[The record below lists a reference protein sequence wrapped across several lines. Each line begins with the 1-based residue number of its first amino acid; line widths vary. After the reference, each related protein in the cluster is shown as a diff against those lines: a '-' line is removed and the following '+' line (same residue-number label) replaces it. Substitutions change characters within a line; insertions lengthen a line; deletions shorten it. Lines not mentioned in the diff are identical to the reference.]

1 MKTLIAVLFVC
12 TLFIFHYLP
21 ATAQSWKELD
31 SLGIELINQN
41 KFVEAKEILTK
52 ALAQAEK
59 EFGKED
65 TVYVTACYNLAWA
78 YSNLRLYEKQVFHL
92 KEAKKI
98 HEKRIGKENERYA
111 DILTELAVAYKN
123 QGFFSLAEPA
133 FIEVLEVIERTE
145 GKESKNYA
153 NALSN
158 LASMYDVQGF
168 HIKAEPLHIEA
179 KNLTEKIWGTDGMEY
194 AMAINN
200 IAVTY
205 YGRGLYA
212 EALPIYQEVKEK
224 IGKTNL
230 LYYSIAVNNLAY
242 TYQNLSLH
250 EKAEELFLEQ
260 QQVIEQLYGKEHLDY
275 AGIIHNLAT
284 NCYTRGLFKKAD
296 SLSQIAL
303 AINGR
308 IAGTASLRYAESLA
322 DVGMCALELKNY
334 TKAESM
340 LVQAKTIRETVLGE
354 EHSLTITSLGNLGS
368 LYRKMKDFERATP
381 LHIKVIKADLKRF
394 QTNFTNLNENQKRSS
409 LANHKKN
416 FYRFFVY
423 LFELIQSQP
432 NHQHIPILLQTTMD
446 FQLQTKGLLLSETSK
461 MRKRILASGDTSLIH
476 QFEKWQAVKSS
487 ISKAYNLPIAQREK
501 QGIDLSQLE
510 NEANELERRLS
521 ARSEDFKAAFN
532 PPIYTFQDLQQKLK
546 PEEVAIEVIRT
557 EYKNA
562 QTDKADTAYLALI
575 VSNQS
580 IRPILLE
587 NGKELETIYL
597 QTYQKLMKVSKNPK
611 VFEDTLFYR
620 AFWKPIAEQLGSKVK
635 TVYFSPDG
643 VYHQINLN
651 TLQDPV
657 SKRFVVEENYQ
668 IQLLTSLQDLFAEK
682 KANENKTALLVGRP
696 QYSMS
701 KEEYQA
707 AVSNVRGG
715 EELISEAQ
723 TANKAVSEVK
733 WGDLPET
740 ETEVASVSKLLK
752 ERKWAAE
759 VFTGRS
765 ALEEQIKKGKNPT
778 ILHIAT
784 HGYFIP
790 TNSKNQINGMLNSG
804 LVLAGVN
811 TSDKDDKSED
821 GILTA
826 YEAADLSLDD
836 TDLVVLSACETGLGE
851 VASGEGVYGLQR
863 GFKVAGAK
871 SLIMSLWKVDDTVT
885 QELMKIFYEQWLSG
899 KNKREAFKIA
909 QLQIKNKHKYPY
921 FWGAF
926 VMVGE

>member
-1 MKTLIAVLFVC
+1 M
-12 TLFIFHYLP
+12 
-21 ATAQSWKELD
+21 
-31 SLGIELINQN
+31 
-41 KFVEAKEILTK
+41 
-52 ALAQAEK
+52 
-59 EFGKED
+59 
-65 TVYVTACYNLAWA
+65 
-78 YSNLRLYEKQVFHL
+78 
-92 KEAKKI
+92 
-98 HEKRIGKENERYA
+98 
-111 DILTELAVAYKN
+111 
-123 QGFFSLAEPA
+123 
-133 FIEVLEVIERTE
+133 
-145 GKESKNYA
+145 
-153 NALSN
+153 
-158 LASMYDVQGF
+158 
-168 HIKAEPLHIEA
+168 
-179 KNLTEKIWGTDGMEY
+179 
-194 AMAINN
+194 
-200 IAVTY
+200 
-205 YGRGLYA
+205 
-212 EALPIYQEVKEK
+212 
-224 IGKTNL
+224 
-230 LYYSIAVNNLAY
+230 
-242 TYQNLSLH
+242 
-250 EKAEELFLEQ
+250 
-260 QQVIEQLYGKEHLDY
+260 
-275 AGIIHNLAT
+275 
-284 NCYTRGLFKKAD
+284 
-296 SLSQIAL
+296 
-303 AINGR
+303 
-308 IAGTASLRYAESLA
+308 
-322 DVGMCALELKNY
+322 
-334 TKAESM
+334 
-340 LVQAKTIRETVLGE
+340 
-354 EHSLTITSLGNLGS
+354 
-368 LYRKMKDFERATP
+368 
-381 LHIKVIKADLKRF
+381 
-394 QTNFTNLNENQKRSS
+394 
-409 LANHKKN
+409 
-416 FYRFFVY
+416 
-423 LFELIQSQP
+423 
-432 NHQHIPILLQTTMD
+432 
-446 FQLQTKGLLLSETSK
+446 
-461 MRKRILASGDTSLIH
+461 
-476 QFEKWQAVKSS
+476 
-487 ISKAYNLPIAQREK
+487 
-501 QGIDLSQLE
+501 
-510 NEANELERRLS
+510 
-521 ARSEDFKAAFN
+521 
-532 PPIYTFQDLQQKLK
+532 
-546 PEEVAIEVIRT
+546 IRT

-575 VSNQS
+575 VSNES
-580 IRPILLE
+580 IRPLLIK
-587 NGKELETIYL
+587 NGKALETTYL
-597 QTYQKLMKVSKNPK
+597 QAYQKLMKVSKNPI

-620 AFWKPIAEQLGSKVK
+620 AFWQPIAQQLGSEVK

-871 SLIMSLWKVDDTVT
+871 SLIMSLWRVDDTVT
-885 QELMKIFYEQWLSG
+885 QELMKTFYEQWLSG

-909 QLQIKNKHKYPY
+909 QLQIKNKYKYPY